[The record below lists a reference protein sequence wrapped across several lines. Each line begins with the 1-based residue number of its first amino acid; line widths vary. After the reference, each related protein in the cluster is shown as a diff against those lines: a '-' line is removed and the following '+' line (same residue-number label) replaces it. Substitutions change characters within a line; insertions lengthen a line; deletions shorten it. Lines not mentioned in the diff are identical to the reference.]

1 MRAGII
7 AKKIGMSNLFTPNG
21 VNIPITVLQV
31 DECKV
36 IERTEI
42 NNSDNDKIIL
52 GAFELKKAN
61 NSNKGFFDKK
71 KTKPY
76 RYVKE
81 FFVEKSDQVKS
92 GDEITVDHFK
102 EGQFIDI
109 SGISKGKGFSGV
121 MKRHNFSGL
130 RASHGV
136 SAAHRSAGS
145 TGQCQDPGKVF
156 KGKKMAGQY
165 GNTHKTSQN
174 LQVVKVDPVKKIIC
188 LKGSTPGSRG
198 SWLIIED
205 SIKQKEAKEID
216 VVISAPKEKS
226 TKKEQKQEQEQKE
239 EK

>member
-42 NNSDNDKIIL
+42 NDSDNDKVTL
-52 GAFELKKAN
+52 GAFEFKKAN

-76 RYVKE
+76 RLVRE

-136 SAAHRSAGS
+136 LLLIDMLD
-145 TGQCQDPGKVF
+145 QLVNVKILGKYL
-156 KGKKMAGQY
+156 KAKRWLDNMEILIKL
-165 GNTHKTSQN
+165 HK
-174 LQVVKVDPVKKIIC
+174 IC
-188 LKGSTPGSRG
+188 KLSK
-198 SWLIIED
+198 
-205 SIKQKEAKEID
+205 
-216 VVISAPKEKS
+216 
-226 TKKEQKQEQEQKE
+226 
-239 EK
+239 